1 MPAIKYRM
9 GAGYAGTV
17 SRPDEAVIEPTLSDA
32 TSPVAQYGLAV
43 NLNAASTGVRQVAGT
58 DTAIF
63 GFGVRPYP
71 FQPSSASGFGA
82 AAFGV
87 GGPGAYQ
94 AVDVLK
100 SGYILVPINGT
111 AVKGGTVYIWVA
123 ASSGNHIQGGAEV
136 AASAGNTIALDA
148 KSYFNGPADASG
160 IGEIA
165 FNL

>member
-17 SRPDEAVIEPTLSDA
+17 SRPDEAVIEPSMSDA
-32 TSPVAQYGLAV
+32 VAPVASYGLAV
-43 NLNAASTGVRQVAGT
+43 NVNAAGSGVRQVAPA

-63 GFGVRPYP
+63 GFAVRPYP
-71 FQPSSASGFGA
+71 FQPSSAAGFGA
-82 AAFGV
+82 AAFGT
-87 GGPGAYQ
+87 GGPAAFQ

-100 SGYILVPINGT
+100 SGYILLPING
-111 AVKGGTVYIWVA
+111 ASAKGAPVFIWVA
-123 ASSGNHIQGGAEV
+123 ASNGNHVQGGAEIV
-136 AASAGNTIALDA
+136 ASAGNTVALDS
-148 KSYFNGPADASG
+148 KSYFNGAPDATG